1 MTSDDRVYLRPMTEE
16 DVTDRYIAWFRDSQ
30 VIEFLDSS
38 NFEKHETIAYLK
50 LGNETRAY
58 FMNAIIDRETGLH
71 IGNLKIG
78 PINWKHR
85 FSDLITVIGDRDFW
99 GKGYATDAIRQG
111 IALAFEKYD
120 LRKLSAG
127 ISSSNTGSL
136 KAYTR
141 AGFVVEGT
149 LKGQFL
155 IGDTVQDRIEI
166 GCFNPAYFPGA
177 ATA

>member
-1 MTSDDRVYLRPMTEE
+1 MTDGSRVTLRPMTED
-16 DVTDRYIAWFRDSQ
+16 DVTDRYIAWFRDDQ

-38 NFEKHETIAYLK
+38 HFEKQDTIEYLRHGLK
-50 LGNETRAY
+50 TRTY
-58 FMNAIIDRETGLH
+58 FMYAIIDRATGVH

-85 FSDLITVIGDRDFW
+85 FSDLITVIGDHAYW
-99 GKGYATDAIRQG
+99 GKGYATEAIRAG
-111 IALAFEKYD
+111 IALAFDEYD

-127 ISSSNTGSL
+127 ISSDNIGSL

-141 AGFVVEGT
+141 AGFEVEGM

-166 GCFNPAYFPGA
+166 GCFNPKYFPA
-177 ATA
+177 AD